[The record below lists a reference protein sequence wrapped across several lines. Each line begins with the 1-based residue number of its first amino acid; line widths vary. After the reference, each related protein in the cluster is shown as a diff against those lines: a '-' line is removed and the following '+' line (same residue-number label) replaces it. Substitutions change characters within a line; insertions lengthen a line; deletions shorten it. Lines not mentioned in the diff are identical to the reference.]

1 MTFFIIQEVLIPL
14 VGGGYVCEVYVHA
27 WNLIRLE
34 SISNYHNNLQCG
46 I

>member
-1 MTFFIIQEVLIPL
+1 MTFVIIQEVLISL
-14 VGGGYVCEVYVHA
+14 VGDVFEVYAHA